1 VSDNKYK
8 MSLAEAQRIS
18 LLVSISDPQ
27 AAMTIAHLVIS
38 RMTDEEVIDLIRA
51 IEEAGQEV
59 KKGRTDEDWLE
70 KVAKGI
76 Q

>member
-1 VSDNKYK
+1 MSDNKYK